1 MMTNEEFET
10 IKKAY
15 KILDKLTD
23 DQTINSVDSW
33 YWSNLN
39 EAYDGIAML
48 VDHINGNRKKLV
60 KD

>member
-1 MMTNEEFET
+1 MMTNEKFEI

-33 YWSNLN
+33 YWSRLN

-48 VDHINGNRKKLV
+48 VDHINDNREKLV